1 MKKETTIYDV
11 AKMAGVSVST
21 VSRVLNM
28 PTSVNPAT
36 RRRIVETI
44 EELHFVPK
52 ASASVLARQQYH
64 QIGVIAPLFSRP
76 SMFQRL
82 RGLTSALAKAHYEIL
97 LYNVDGGDD
106 LDGYIDKL
114 VAGRRADALVCL
126 SLVPDARTLEKLRRS
141 GLPVC
146 FVEAS
151 VDGFDCVVADN
162 EKAGRVAAE
171 YLYERGY
178 RRPCFVGESAQYS
191 FAVPTSEQ
199 RYKGFRDYFSGRGI
213 ELPADSVWLGPYSE
227 EVIDKQ
233 GMSLFAS
240 PERPDCMV
248 GSGDM
253 VALRLVKLV
262 LGKGGRIPGR
272 LAVLGFGN
280 LDVSEYFSLS
290 TVEQY
295 LEESGRLAAELVIDR
310 LKAPERIPRQ
320 ILMPL
325 TVIERGTVRELSLDE
340 SQ

>member
-11 AKMAGVSVST
+11 AKKAGVSVST

-28 PTSVNPAT
+28 PTSVNPMT
-36 RRRIVETI
+36 RERVVEVI
-44 EELHFVPK
+44 EELHFIPK
-52 ASASVLARQQYH
+52 ASASVLARQQYR
-64 QIGVIAPLFSRP
+64 QVGVIAPLFSRA

-82 RGLTSALAKAHYEIL
+82 RGLTSAFAKAHYEIL
-97 LYNVDGGDD
+97 LYNVDDSDD

-114 VAGRRADALVCL
+114 VSGRRADALACL
-126 SLVPDARTLEKLRRS
+126 SLELETKTVEKLRRS

-146 FVEAS
+146 FVETA
-151 VDGFDCVVADN
+151 VDGFDSVMVDN
-162 EKAGRVAAE
+162 EKAGRLAAE

-199 RYKGFRDYFSGRGI
+199 RYKGFSDYFKSKGI
-213 ELPADSVWLGPYSE
+213 ELSSESVWLGPYSE
-227 EVIDKQ
+227 EAIDKK
-233 GMSLFAS
+233 GVALFSS
-240 PERPDCMV
+240 PDRPDCMV

-253 VALRLVKLV
+253 IALRLVKQV
-262 LGKGGRIPGR
+262 LERSGKIPER

-295 LEESGRLAAELVIDR
+295 LAESGRLAAELVIDR
-310 LKAPERIPRQ
+310 LKTPDRIPRQ

-325 TVIERGTVRELSLDE
+325 TIIERGTVKDMSPGEKR
-340 SQ
+340 

>member
-11 AKMAGVSVST
+11 AKKAGVSVST

-28 PTSVNPAT
+28 PTSVNPTT
-36 RRRIVETI
+36 RQRIVEVI

-97 LYNVDGGDD
+97 LYNVDDGND

-114 VAGRRADALVCL
+114 VSSRRADALVCL
-126 SLVPDARTLEKLRRS
+126 SLVLESATLEKLRRS

-146 FVEAS
+146 FVETS
-151 VDGFDCVVADN
+151 VDGFDCVMVDN
-162 EKAGRVAAE
+162 EKAGRVAAA
-171 YLYERGY
+171 YLYEHGY

-199 RYKGFRDYFSGRGI
+199 RYKGFRDYFSDKGI
-213 ELPADSVWLGPYSE
+213 NLPADSVWLGPYSE
-227 EVIDKQ
+227 EAIDRK
-233 GMSLFAS
+233 GVSLFSSQA
-240 PERPDCMV
+240 RPDCMV

-253 VALRLVKLV
+253 IALRLVKLV
-262 LGKGGRIPGR
+262 IEKGRRIPDY

-290 TVEQY
+290 TVEPY
-295 LEESGRLAAELVIDR
+295 LEESGRLAAELVMDR
-310 LKAPERIPRQ
+310 LKSPERIPRQ
-320 ILMPL
+320 LLMPL
-325 TVIERGTVRELSLDE
+325 TVIERGSVRDIAQD
-340 SQ
+340 SQQ